1 MKPANRTIM
10 MVVAIAATLALVT
23 TALVGSNPQNV
34 MATPPLERA
43 AAANTINQNVQ
54 ATGHTERPGISLPY
68 CESNGISM
76 YWHTQNGGNAPSPD
90 GWRVERRNYV
100 NGMYDTRTWV
110 FKGSTSDALQTF
122 SDKYWDWK
130 DTTRS
135 KGIRYTYRVRAIN
148 ADSTDMAGREWSR
161 RARASC

>member
-1 MKPANRTIM
+1 MKSANRAIM

-23 TALVGSNPQNV
+23 TALVGGNPQSV
-34 MATPPLERA
+34 MANPPERA
-43 AAANTINQNVQ
+43 AVANTINQDVP
-54 ATGHTERPGISLPY
+54 ATGHTEQPGLSLPY

-76 YWHTQNGGNAPSPD
+76 YWHTQNGGNASAPD

-100 NGMYDTRTWV
+100 NGEYVTRTWI

-130 DTTRS
+130 DTTRA
-135 KGIRYTYRVRAIN
+135 KKITYTYQVRAIN
-148 ADSTDMAGREWSR
+148 ADESNADGREPSR
-161 RARASC
+161 RARVRC